1 MNKARTKYISG
12 LILFGLNGI
21 ISSRII
27 LSSMDIVFYRT
38 LTGSVFLILLCL
50 YQSRGSRHH
59 NHDTGLQAFASADA
73 SNGISIRKSDE
84 VDSQKSGLS
93 QQSPAL
99 ITDDP
104 RQLAAVVMSGISMG
118 LSWLFLY
125 EAYRRIGVGLS
136 SITYYCGPVIVM
148 MLSPLVFRSRL
159 TGRQI
164 ICFAAAFAGILMV
177 SLPGVTGD
185 AKVDVFGLICGF
197 ASALLHA
204 LMVIFTMKAPDITG
218 MVNSAIQL
226 AVSFITIALPA
237 AVVWLICAA
246 GHSPG
251 TLTAVFGSSLAL
263 PDGLH
268 QWFWVLF
275 LGIVNTGVGCWLYFS
290 EIAALPVTTVS
301 LLGYLEPLSAV
312 FFAVLL
318 LGESMTVWEWAG
330 AAMILGSAAIS
341 DIGSSR
347 CKDTGN
353 S

>member
-1 MNKARTKYISG
+1 
-12 LILFGLNGI
+12 
-21 ISSRII
+21 
-27 LSSMDIVFYRT
+27 
-38 LTGSVFLILLCL
+38 
-50 YQSRGSRHH
+50 
-59 NHDTGLQAFASADA
+59 
-73 SNGISIRKSDE
+73 
-84 VDSQKSGLS
+84 
-93 QQSPAL
+93 
-99 ITDDP
+99 
-104 RQLAAVVMSGISMG
+104 
-118 LSWLFLY
+118 
-125 EAYRRIGVGLS
+125 
-136 SITYYCGPVIVM
+136 M

-226 AVSFITIALPA
+226 AVSFVTVALPA

-246 GHSPG
+246 GNGAGP
-251 TLTAVFGSSLAL
+251 LAAVFGSSLAL
-263 PDGLH
+263 PAGPQ

-301 LLGYLEPLSAV
+301 ILGYLEPLSAV

-341 DIGSSR
+341 DLGSNRS
-347 CKDTGN
+347 KDTGN
-353 S
+353 G